1 MWLKAIILFR
11 NYTRD
16 HRKWHNKNTKNVIN
30 KDILSNS
37 PEVLETLDTHL
48 IEDRSA
54 EQDNVGNGALA
65 VPAIMGEEKQ
75 PHKKLQHKGSAS
87 EAVKGTSGARREV
100 GSARSRG
107 YGSAR
112 RGRRC
117 WCRRK
122 RRTGRSRAHLMGNM
136 VCLLRRL
143 LFLQKLDFDQFIRY
157 SFGLYNFYWIYYQH
171 EANVYWV

>member
-1 MWLKAIILFR
+1 MANVFVNNI
-11 NYTRD
+11 
-16 HRKWHNKNTKNVIN
+16 KNIIN
-30 KDILSNS
+30 KDLFLNS
-37 PEVLETLDTHL
+37 PEVLDTLDTHL

-54 EQDNVGNGALA
+54 EQESVGNGAPA
-65 VPAIMGEEKQ
+65 VPAIIGEEKH
-75 PHKKLQHKGSAS
+75 PHKKLQHKESAS
-87 EAVKGTSGARREV
+87 EAAQGTPGARREV

-122 RRTGRSRAHLMGNM
+122 RRTGRRRAHLMGNM

-143 LFLQKLDFDQFIRY
+143 LFLQ
-157 SFGLYNFYWIYYQH
+157 NFYWFWQIQTRQCH
-171 EANVYWV
+171 